1 MIRYTQQITREEN
14 FMKAY
19 ERLLKYAVIKTPSD
33 ESSDSTPSSAC
44 QFDLANLL
52 KKEMEELGVSDI
64 QLTDNCF
71 LYGKLPATKGYE
83 SAPAIGFI
91 AHMDTVAD
99 YCEQP
104 IRPIITENYNGK
116 ELALGN
122 SGLTL
127 SPKMFPHLESLKGH
141 TLITT
146 DGNTILGA
154 DDKAGIA
161 EIMTLVEHL
170 QKESIPH
177 GPISIAFTPD
187 EEIGTGASHF
197 DVELFGADFAYTLDG
212 STEGELEYENFNACS
227 ASFDIHGVSVHPGS
241 AKDTMINAC
250 LLAMEIN
257 SLLPLHETPRDT
269 EGYEG
274 FYHLISCEG
283 TVEQT
288 TLTYI
293 IRDHDRDRFERRKKE
308 FEHLVR
314 KINKEFPNCA
324 SLEIK
329 DQYYNM
335 REMVEPVMH
344 IVDLASQAMKEVG
357 IVPIV
362 KPVRGG
368 TDGAQLSFM
377 GLPCPNIFAGGHNFH
392 GRYEFVPIQSMEKA
406 RDVVIQIARLAAEK

>member
-1 MIRYTQQITREEN
+1 
-14 FMKAY
+14 MKAY

-33 ESSDSTPSSAC
+33 ETSTSTPSSAC

-52 KKEMEELGVSDI
+52 KKEMEALGVSDI
-64 QLTDNCF
+64 QLTENCF

-83 SAPAIGFI
+83 NAPAIGFI

-104 IRPIITENYNGK
+104 IRPIIIKNYNGK

-127 SPKMFPHLESLKGH
+127 SPKMFPHLESLKGY

-274 FYHLISCEG
+274 FYHLINMNGDCGHATLNYIVRDHDTEKFQYRKDKLIDIANELNQKWGDG
-283 TVEQT
+283 TVE
-288 TLTYI
+288 L
-293 IRDHDRDRFERRKKE
+293 H
-308 FEHLVR
+308 
-314 KINKEFPNCA
+314 
-324 SLEIK
+324 IK
-329 DQYYNM
+329 DQYFNM
-335 REMVEPVMH
+335 K
-344 IVDLASQAMKEVG
+344 ILLK
-357 IVPIV
+357 
-362 KPVRGG
+362 
-368 TDGAQLSFM
+368 
-377 GLPCPNIFAGGHNFH
+377 NI
-392 GRYEFVPIQSMEKA
+392 YT
-406 RDVVIQIARLAAEK
+406 